1 MEPTLNITYTK
12 LTEPT
17 LEFANALNKW
27 ENDQTL
33 VHLTRPNQNKEA
45 LEKESVVTLDSVK
58 GRLEHNQIYEIRM
71 DGQIIG
77 ELSFQVDP
85 GHLYKK
91 ETGTA
96 WIGITIGE
104 SIARGK
110 GIGFSAMQFLE
121 KETQQQGLKR
131 MELGVFEFND
141 VAIKLYKKLGFQ
153 EIARID
159 NFTYWEGK
167 MWQDIRMEKYL

>member
-1 MEPTLNITYTK
+1 MNITYTK

-17 LEFANALNKW
+17 TEFAEALNKW
-27 ENDQTL
+27 ENDPEL
-33 VHLTRPNQNKEA
+33 VHLMRPNQSKED
-45 LEKESVVTLDSVK
+45 LEKELIVTLDSVQN
-58 GRLEHNQIYEIRM
+58 RLEHNQIFLIRM

-77 ELSFQVDP
+77 EINFQVDP
-85 GHLYKK
+85 AHLYKK

-104 SIARGK
+104 SVARGK

-121 KETQQQGLKR
+121 EEIQQQGLKR

-141 VAIKLYKKLGFQ
+141 AAIKLYKKLGFQ

-159 NFTYWEGK
+159 NFTYWQGK
-167 MWQDIRMEKYL
+167 MWQDIRMEKYF

>member
-1 MEPTLNITYTK
+1 MNITYEK

-17 LEFANALNKW
+17 TEFAEALGKW
-27 ENDQTL
+27 ENDPDL
-33 VHLTRPNQNKEA
+33 KHLMRPNQNKED
-45 LEKESVVTLDSVK
+45 LEKESTVTLDSLK
-58 GRLEHNQIYEIRM
+58 QRLAHNQIFLIRM

-77 ELSFQVDP
+77 ELSYQIDP
-85 GHLYKK
+85 GQLYKK
-91 ETGTA
+91 EEGTA

-104 SIARGK
+104 KIARGK

-121 KETQQQGLKR
+121 EQIRQQGLKR
-131 MELGVFEFND
+131 MELGVFEFNTI
-141 VAIKLYKKLGFQ
+141 AIKLYRKLGFK

-159 NFTYWEGK
+159 NFTFWMDK